1 MREVVRNGL
10 GITTPKFEMLKLTLV
25 GFSRWRTQDPA
36 CPGKTVA
43 EPRPNLTL
51 GGTTIKPAKS
61 HKFVGVAFDQELRWR
76 VQAERVVA
84 KATKWTLATHRLA
97 RPMVGISSQQMQ
109 QLYQAVAIPSFM
121 YAADVWFT
129 PVQRDGSGRSSG
141 SAGVARKL
149 TTVQRMATTAVTGAL
164 RTTATDVMEVHE
176 NLLPVELMMNRICF
190 RAALRL
196 AALPE
201 THPLFKPVKWSSR
214 RLIKR
219 H

>member
-1 MREVVRNGL
+1 MEWSRNHNS
-10 GITTPKFEMLKLTLV
+10 KFEMSKLTLV

-36 CPGKTVA
+36 CPRKTVV
-43 EPRPNLTL
+43 EPRPNFTL
-51 GGTTIKPAKS
+51 NGTTIKPAES

-76 VQAERVVA
+76 VQAKRVVA
-84 KATKWTLATHRLA
+84 KATKWTLATRQLA
-97 RPMVGISSQQMQ
+97 RPAASISSQQMQ
-109 QLYQAVAIPSFM
+109 QLYQAVAILSFL
-121 YAADVWFT
+121 YAVDVWFT

-149 TTVQRMATTAVTGAL
+149 TTVQCMAMTAVTGAL
-164 RTTATDVMEVHE
+164 HTTTTDVMEAHA
-176 NLLPVELMMNRICF
+176 NLLPIELMMNRICF

-201 THPLFKPVKWSSR
+201 THPLFKSVKQSSQ